1 MLTKCVDKKSAKL
14 SKRSSR
20 CLLTNEA
27 RVLKEMRIEAGLS
40 MKKAGGMLGKSD
52 SYIAHIETGRMDL
65 PEGGKLQRLLDIY
78 SGIKIKS
85 FNEKVREYKKK
96 TTPRD
101 ELVELVGKMAE
112 DKILTVLNIVKNI
125 F

>member
-1 MLTKCVDKKSAKL
+1 MLTKYVDKKSAKL
-14 SKRSSR
+14 NKRSSR
-20 CLLTNEA
+20 CILTNEA

-40 MKKAGGMLGKSD
+40 MKKAGDLIGKSD

-65 PEGGKLQRLLDIY
+65 PEGEKLQRLLDIY

-85 FNEKVREYKKK
+85 FYEKVREYKKMI
-96 TTPRD
+96 TARD
-101 ELVELVGKMAE
+101 ELVELVGRMTE
-112 DKILTVLNIVKNI
+112 EKILTVLNIVKNM